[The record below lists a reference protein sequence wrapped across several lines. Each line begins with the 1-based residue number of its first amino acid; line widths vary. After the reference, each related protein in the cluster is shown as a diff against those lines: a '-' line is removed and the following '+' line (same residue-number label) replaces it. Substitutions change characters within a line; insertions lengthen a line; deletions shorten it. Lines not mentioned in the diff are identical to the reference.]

1 MPYTLT
7 IHTKERDELMI
18 ALTARR
24 DYLARMADA
33 ACFEQA
39 RHSFNMRHLYVD
51 GMLQMLREAQPG
63 VPVRLSTE
71 GLEQG

>member
-24 DYLARMADA
+24 DYLARSRDGA
-33 ACFEQA
+33 ANETA
-39 RHSFNMRHLYVD
+39 RQSFSMRHLYVD

-63 VPVRLSTE
+63 MPARLTPE
-71 GLEQG
+71 GCEQG